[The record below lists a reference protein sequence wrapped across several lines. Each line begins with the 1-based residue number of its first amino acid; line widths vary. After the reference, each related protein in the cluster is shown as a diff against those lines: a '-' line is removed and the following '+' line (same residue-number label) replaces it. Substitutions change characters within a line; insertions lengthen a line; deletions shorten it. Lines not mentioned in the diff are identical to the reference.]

1 MGPVAIWSMHFIGNR
16 AVIMDKGQP
25 EAQIQYNPGFTAASF
40 FVPTVVVGVAF
51 FFFSISEKVSIL
63 GTVLGGHLTGAAVCG
78 MHYMGQGG
86 IANYLPHYNFH
97 NVIGSAIV
105 SVIATTVALGAFF
118 YFKSK
123 WTSVW
128 WKRVLCALFLALGV
142 SAMHWV
148 ATVGTVYHLKPNRH
162 FEMVVGLS
170 RKATVIIV
178 MALVSSLRQFL
189 IRRTC

>member
-16 AVIMDKGQP
+16 AVVMDHGQRQ
-25 EAQIQYNPGFTAASF
+25 AQIQYSPGFTAASF
-40 FVPTVVVGVAF
+40 FVPTIVVAVAF

-86 IANYLPHYNFH
+86 ISNYRPVYSWH
-97 NVIGSAIV
+97 NVVGSAIV
-105 SVIATTVALGAFF
+105 SIIATTLALGAFF

-128 WKRVLCALFLALGV
+128 WKRVLCALLLAMGV
-142 SAMHWV
+142 SAMHWL

-162 FEMVVGLS
+162 FVKVVGLS
-170 RKATVIIV
+170 RKDTVTVV
-178 MALVSSLRQFL
+178 MALVSSPRQASAQ
-189 IRRTC
+189 RTC